1 LCVVQEQ
8 SPKQRRVERPVEE
21 RIADL
26 ERAGELRG
34 LPGEGQPL
42 PPDDG
47 GSPESWAARRI
58 VKNAGAAPEWADLR
72 KEIDMRASR
81 IRLRLRAHR
90 EWLHDR
96 TRLLAELPA
105 ERILATAHAT
115 TERDLRVRSELE
127 AAISEVNALVRRY
140 DLIVPIAMQLPL
152 YTLERL
158 GSD

>member
-1 LCVVQEQ
+1 MVQER
-8 SPKQRRVERPVEE
+8 SSKLRRVEQSVEE

-26 ERAGELRG
+26 ERSGELRG

-42 PPDDG
+42 PADDAGAPD
-47 GSPESWAARRI
+47 SWAARRV
-58 VKNAGAAPEWADLR
+58 VKNAGAVPEWADLR
-72 KEIDMRASR
+72 KEIDARASR
-81 IRLRLRAHR
+81 IRIRLRAHR

-115 TERDLRVRSELE
+115 TARDLRVRSELDT
-127 AAISEVNALVRRY
+127 AISEVNALVRRY
-140 DLIVPIAMQLPL
+140 DLIVPVAMQLPL

-158 GSD
+158 ASD